1 MPRPTPT
8 RKEIKVSLPSSLSL
22 SLSTSL
28 AHISHTPSSP
38 LPLLSLILAL
48 LKTLVIAFLDFF
60 DILSL
65 FFHLRGRE
73 MRTVSYAEQ
82 TRKRA
87 TQPKEEEGS
96 EIKWKNAGLRWCLDT
111 HTHTHTHTH
120 TTHTHTH
127 THTHTQNY
135 WPVLQ
140 SPVGCQVVMGAI
152 VLAGVCVCVCV
163 GVCVC
168 VCVFLC
174 VCVCVRTSVSHHSCL
189 PFHPTNL
196 MTTLRFQIELACYKN
211 TLNVCYFK
219 LKAPLRLSPAFQNK
233 APL

>member
-1 MPRPTPT
+1 MDGWRDGGGGFDVFDPPSRNNQQSPGAGQLDLNMCVRLFGVCVCVCVFSGYMPRPTPT

-96 EIKWKNAGLRWCLDT
+96 EIKWKNAGLR
-111 HTHTHTHTH
+111 
-120 TTHTHTH
+120 
-127 THTHTQNY
+127 
-135 WPVLQ
+135 
-140 SPVGCQVVMGAI
+140 
-152 VLAGVCVCVCV
+152 
-163 GVCVC
+163 
-168 VCVFLC
+168 
-174 VCVCVRTSVSHHSCL
+174 
-189 PFHPTNL
+189 
-196 MTTLRFQIELACYKN
+196 
-211 TLNVCYFK
+211 
-219 LKAPLRLSPAFQNK
+219 
-233 APL
+233 